1 MSAAAHGGSSPAGR
15 GDPGAEAPWL
25 APSPA
30 ESLLSDDDNDSGSGG
45 LSRTASSEE
54 DSDEGSEAA
63 PGPGAAAV
71 AAAAAAETQVAA
83 PLPEP
88 TANPARAPRLL
99 ERVIRRG
106 SFVGHPN
113 ASDCSGTAEVVLRG
127 DELWLRVARLR
138 CAAASSGTELFLY
151 TSPRPR
157 PIAVADLEQEGPRV
171 PLPGTGSSGVE
182 EVMPRLMLVPTAE
195 IRRGPPAT
203 DPGVHWRD
211 MASVFICRPGQR
223 LLLQGGDVPTAVFGY
238 CTLQQ
243 VSVREAAAARGVV
256 PAPSGTVAG
265 EPKASPEETK
275 ASGMPAA
282 AGSKLVGKSWA
293 ELGELARATF
303 RHASKSWRRGTLDF
317 REFKAALRDLGVQM
331 TEARAWLWFQTADAS
346 GNGALECSELQTAF
360 RILQLLASPARHLP
374 WDSYFAFDSDPKDHT
389 TRFRPGKVDVVAFHG
404 ICRAYGLRV
413 SLAKAEA
420 VFQKLDPA
428 GKLRVPYRKFFDG
441 FATLLDPRFE
451 LTRRG
456 INPRQLPA
464 GLPRNPREA
473 ARVVISEEEARLVV
487 QVQQAAAAAAA
498 DRKAER
504 QEHELLSKGAW
515 VRRQMEYR
523 KAKRAAALRER
534 AGQRAKEREQQSS
547 HQIRSA
553 ELQLRRLVAEKRGAL
568 RRAAALDQAED
579 VRGRVE
585 AKAALVASNG
595 LGRVLLSGRGLTH
608 LPPGLW
614 VDPDAAALLPSVLL
628 LDASRNAL
636 RTLPGLKLF
645 AQLEALRKLDVSSN
659 CLTSLPAAISW
670 CARLQILNA
679 SANVLEGVP
688 AELGSLGELVSLDLS
703 SNRLRALPAELA
715 TLSLLRSLR
724 LDGNELRSLPDGLG
738 EQCGALARLSLHS
751 NLLGSLPESL
761 ASCTALTEL
770 DVSWNKLRRLPP
782 GMGSLERLRR
792 LVASHNELVELPP
805 LLGSCSSLE
814 ALWVE
819 HNGLTRLPDSICRMG
834 RLASLRA
841 SHNRLSRLP
850 ADLGDCQSLL
860 ELTARHNLLEGLPGS
875 LGRMADLQMAD
886 LAHNRI
892 SAIPG
897 TIGGCRSLRHLSLA
911 HNRVGQAGGD
921 PLPPSFPS
929 LASLEVLDLSRNR
942 IERLGPVIG
951 MHSSLAQLVLE
962 GNLLSELP
970 DELGQ
975 TASLVELCVA
985 GNMLTQLQDA
995 VCARLGSLRTLD
1007 ASNNRLRSVS
1017 PALGRITTLRHLNL
1031 FHNLLETLPLELAPA
1046 MTRLESFDV
1055 GRNPLSELPR
1065 KLAGVRPLGVRA
1077 LATSLQSPWLQVGY
1091 LAQANARARE
1101 ARAVRQV
1108 EDANEAADAVEAQ
1121 RAGML
1126 LEDGRAKEWELAGV
1140 NLELRSWRAPGDAPV
1155 AWSKASLAK
1164 PATGHSLADWFS
1176 QPRSSRA
1183 QAPEQ
1188 RRMAAEGDVPSL
1200 GTGLRP
1206 KAASLA
1212 TAFAAGSPATAQADE
1227 LGAATLGDAD
1237 ASRLPS
1243 APSRRSPVPLLPLR
1257 GTGGP
1262 EAGRGGGEAGWL
1274 TSRPATADAVLQVA
1288 PKGIRGTLG
1297 LLRRHPGQVAEQ
1309 RAVCRVLRG
1318 PPAVAGQTADAQQ
1331 RHAESA
1337 SLQLDTQPVRPLLA
1351 PAAGP
1356 RLFRFGKG
1364 LVYDAHR
1371 TSPSRP
1377 MPPHEEAAW
1386 RLQRARTG
1394 ATRHFE
1400 IEDSARAAP
1409 QTASWGESQDEAFEA
1424 RRSRLLETHPGSGQL
1439 GGADLADEH
1448 ESQST
1453 GAAPNTGGQGGPL
1466 ATPRAEADSAL
1477 AEAASR
1483 EASHE
1488 PPVDLMKRHVAS
1500 AVFSRGYT
1508 TADVGE
1514 HLMVQERFHSH
1525 ATAEWLEN
1533 GSQYLQGTRKAA
1545 DFRSAV
1551 RRRCGLGY
1559 SAALQPAIDAFFQHA
1574 TTTSMVPL
1582 LGSYSPGE
1590 LAALRELRAAGSR
1603 TIATGRDAVAR
1614 DARARASLAP
1624 ARYQVD
1630 LATLGQRVMKQERES
1645 SSRLQLARA
1654 EEVAA
1659 VRRRAA
1665 RARVR
1670 IEANSI
1676 ALYRLQREAAMTE
1689 TRALQREVA
1698 RRTRIR
1704 DQQAA
1709 ARELE
1714 RLLPS

>member
-1 MSAAAHGGSSPAGR
+1 MSAAAHGGSSPAGC

-71 AAAAAAETQVAA
+71 AAAATAETQVAA

-303 RHASKSWRRGTLDF
+303 RHASKSWRRGTFDF

-374 WDSYFAFDSDPKDHT
+374 WDSYFAFDSDPKDHS

-534 AGQRAKEREQQSS
+534 AGQRAKE
-547 HQIRSA
+547 
-553 ELQLRRLVAEKRGAL
+553 
-568 RRAAALDQAED
+568 
-579 VRGRVE
+579 
-585 AKAALVASNG
+585 
-595 LGRVLLSGRGLTH
+595 
-608 LPPGLW
+608 P
-614 VDPDAAALLPSVLL
+614 ALLPSVLL

-715 TLSLLRSLR
+715 ALSLLRSLR

-819 HNGLTRLPDSICRMG
+819 HNGLTRLPDSICQMS

-951 MHSSLAQLVLE
+951 MHSTLAQLVLE

-1017 PALGRITTLRHLNL
+1017 PALGCITTLRHLNL
-1031 FHNLLETLPLELAPA
+1031 FHNLLETLPLEFAPA

-1140 NLELRSWRAPGDAPV
+1140 HLELRGRRTVTWHRPAAQD
-1155 AWSKASLAK
+1155 SLLD
-1164 PATGHSLADWFS
+1164 H
-1176 QPRSSRA
+1176 RVR
-1183 QAPEQ
+1183 
-1188 RRMAAEGDVPSL
+1188 
-1200 GTGLRP
+1200 
-1206 KAASLA
+1206 
-1212 TAFAAGSPATAQADE
+1212 
-1227 LGAATLGDAD
+1227 
-1237 ASRLPS
+1237 
-1243 APSRRSPVPLLPLR
+1243 
-1257 GTGGP
+1257 
-1262 EAGRGGGEAGWL
+1262 GWL
-1274 TSRPATADAVLQVA
+1274 
-1288 PKGIRGTLG
+1288 
-1297 LLRRHPGQVAEQ
+1297 
-1309 RAVCRVLRG
+1309 
-1318 PPAVAGQTADAQQ
+1318 
-1331 RHAESA
+1331 
-1337 SLQLDTQPVRPLLA
+1337 
-1351 PAAGP
+1351 
-1356 RLFRFGKG
+1356 
-1364 LVYDAHR
+1364 
-1371 TSPSRP
+1371 
-1377 MPPHEEAAW
+1377 
-1386 RLQRARTG
+1386 
-1394 ATRHFE
+1394 
-1400 IEDSARAAP
+1400 
-1409 QTASWGESQDEAFEA
+1409 
-1424 RRSRLLETHPGSGQL
+1424 SGNSS
-1439 GGADLADEH
+1439 GG
-1448 ESQST
+1448 
-1453 GAAPNTGGQGGPL
+1453 
-1466 ATPRAEADSAL
+1466 
-1477 AEAASR
+1477 
-1483 EASHE
+1483 
-1488 PPVDLMKRHVAS
+1488 
-1500 AVFSRGYT
+1500 
-1508 TADVGE
+1508 
-1514 HLMVQERFHSH
+1514 
-1525 ATAEWLEN
+1525 
-1533 GSQYLQGTRKAA
+1533 
-1545 DFRSAV
+1545 
-1551 RRRCGLGY
+1551 
-1559 SAALQPAIDAFFQHA
+1559 
-1574 TTTSMVPL
+1574 
-1582 LGSYSPGE
+1582 
-1590 LAALRELRAAGSR
+1590 
-1603 TIATGRDAVAR
+1603 
-1614 DARARASLAP
+1614 
-1624 ARYQVD
+1624 
-1630 LATLGQRVMKQERES
+1630 
-1645 SSRLQLARA
+1645 
-1654 EEVAA
+1654 
-1659 VRRRAA
+1659 
-1665 RARVR
+1665 
-1670 IEANSI
+1670 
-1676 ALYRLQREAAMTE
+1676 
-1689 TRALQREVA
+1689 
-1698 RRTRIR
+1698 
-1704 DQQAA
+1704 
-1709 ARELE
+1709 
-1714 RLLPS
+1714 

>member
-534 AGQRAKEREQQSS
+534 AGQRAKE
-547 HQIRSA
+547 
-553 ELQLRRLVAEKRGAL
+553 
-568 RRAAALDQAED
+568 
-579 VRGRVE
+579 
-585 AKAALVASNG
+585 
-595 LGRVLLSGRGLTH
+595 
-608 LPPGLW
+608 P
-614 VDPDAAALLPSVLL
+614 
-628 LDASRNAL
+628 
-636 RTLPGLKLF
+636 
-645 AQLEALRKLDVSSN
+645 
-659 CLTSLPAAISW
+659 
-670 CARLQILNA
+670 
-679 SANVLEGVP
+679 
-688 AELGSLGELVSLDLS
+688 
-703 SNRLRALPAELA
+703 
-715 TLSLLRSLR
+715 
-724 LDGNELRSLPDGLG
+724 
-738 EQCGALARLSLHS
+738 
-751 NLLGSLPESL
+751 
-761 ASCTALTEL
+761 LTEL

-1140 NLELRSWRAPGDAPV
+1140 NLELR
-1155 AWSKASLAK
+1155 LL
-1164 PATGHSLADWFS
+1164 GH
-1176 QPRSSRA
+1176 RVR
-1183 QAPEQ
+1183 
-1188 RRMAAEGDVPSL
+1188 
-1200 GTGLRP
+1200 
-1206 KAASLA
+1206 
-1212 TAFAAGSPATAQADE
+1212 
-1227 LGAATLGDAD
+1227 
-1237 ASRLPS
+1237 
-1243 APSRRSPVPLLPLR
+1243 
-1257 GTGGP
+1257 
-1262 EAGRGGGEAGWL
+1262 GWL
-1274 TSRPATADAVLQVA
+1274 
-1288 PKGIRGTLG
+1288 
-1297 LLRRHPGQVAEQ
+1297 
-1309 RAVCRVLRG
+1309 
-1318 PPAVAGQTADAQQ
+1318 
-1331 RHAESA
+1331 
-1337 SLQLDTQPVRPLLA
+1337 
-1351 PAAGP
+1351 
-1356 RLFRFGKG
+1356 
-1364 LVYDAHR
+1364 
-1371 TSPSRP
+1371 
-1377 MPPHEEAAW
+1377 
-1386 RLQRARTG
+1386 
-1394 ATRHFE
+1394 
-1400 IEDSARAAP
+1400 
-1409 QTASWGESQDEAFEA
+1409 
-1424 RRSRLLETHPGSGQL
+1424 SGNSS
-1439 GGADLADEH
+1439 GG
-1448 ESQST
+1448 
-1453 GAAPNTGGQGGPL
+1453 
-1466 ATPRAEADSAL
+1466 
-1477 AEAASR
+1477 
-1483 EASHE
+1483 
-1488 PPVDLMKRHVAS
+1488 
-1500 AVFSRGYT
+1500 
-1508 TADVGE
+1508 
-1514 HLMVQERFHSH
+1514 
-1525 ATAEWLEN
+1525 
-1533 GSQYLQGTRKAA
+1533 
-1545 DFRSAV
+1545 
-1551 RRRCGLGY
+1551 
-1559 SAALQPAIDAFFQHA
+1559 
-1574 TTTSMVPL
+1574 
-1582 LGSYSPGE
+1582 
-1590 LAALRELRAAGSR
+1590 
-1603 TIATGRDAVAR
+1603 
-1614 DARARASLAP
+1614 
-1624 ARYQVD
+1624 
-1630 LATLGQRVMKQERES
+1630 
-1645 SSRLQLARA
+1645 
-1654 EEVAA
+1654 
-1659 VRRRAA
+1659 
-1665 RARVR
+1665 
-1670 IEANSI
+1670 
-1676 ALYRLQREAAMTE
+1676 
-1689 TRALQREVA
+1689 
-1698 RRTRIR
+1698 
-1704 DQQAA
+1704 
-1709 ARELE
+1709 
-1714 RLLPS
+1714 